1 MTLLGLIVCIILVG
15 VLIIGLI
22 IQRRWER
29 LRSPGKGLLV
39 SYITIVLVLALGEV
53 YFRYFH
59 VDTDGR
65 LASNN
70 WMARYWH
77 TNAQGFRDRDW
88 LPAEWSG
95 KTTIAAVGDSLTAG
109 WGIENPADRFTDVLA
124 AHLGDS
130 YAVFNLGVPGQST
143 PEELN
148 SLRNAPDPSPDAVIL
163 QYFLNDI
170 DYATLKL
177 GLQPPQLNVPSIAED
192 SYLANYL
199 YALSNS
205 GFGVDYWATEYANYD
220 NFAIWNVHAQELN
233 AFIDYV
239 EGIHAR
245 LIVVIFPNL
254 QDPVRSIPYV
264 DRVAQVFEARGQH
277 DILKLFDEVAAW
289 SPEKVIVSPH
299 DAHPSVAFQ
308 HRVGDMIYQ
317 QFFAPAS

>member
-1 MTLLGLIVCIILVG
+1 MTFPGIVIGIVLVGALIVGLIV
-15 VLIIGLI
+15 
-22 IQRRWER
+22 QRRWEW
-29 LRSPGKGLLV
+29 LRSLGKGLFV
-39 SYITIVLVLALGEV
+39 SYITIVLVLMAGEV

-70 WMARYWH
+70 WMARYWR

-88 LPAEWSG
+88 MQTDWAG

-124 AHLGDS
+124 THLGND

-148 SLRNAPDPSPDAVIL
+148 SLHIAPDSKPDVVIL

-170 DYATLKL
+170 DYATLTL
-177 GLQPPQLNVPSIAED
+177 GLQPPQSNMPALAED

-220 NFAIWNVHAQELN
+220 NFAIWNVHEQELN
-233 AFIDYV
+233 DFIDYI
-239 EGIHAR
+239 ESIHAR

-254 QDPVRSIPYV
+254 QDPVRSVAYV
-264 DRVAQVFEARGQH
+264 DRVAQVFEARNQH
-277 DILKLFDEVAAW
+277 EILKLYDEVATW
-289 SPEKVIVSPH
+289 SPEKIIVSPH
-299 DAHPSVAFQ
+299 DAHPSIAFQ

>member
-1 MTLLGLIVCIILVG
+1 MTLPILLLAIVLIGALLVGLIV
-15 VLIIGLI
+15 
-22 IQRRWER
+22 QRRLEW
-29 LRSPGKGLLV
+29 LRNVGKGLFV
-39 SYITIVLVLALGEV
+39 SYITIVMVLAAGEI

-88 LPAEWSG
+88 TPADWAG

-109 WGIENPADRFTDVLA
+109 WGIDNPADRFTDVLA
-124 AHLGDS
+124 GHLGDD
-130 YAVFNLGVPGQST
+130 YVVFNLGVPGEST

-148 SLRNAPDPSPDAVIL
+148 SLRNAPTPAPNVVIL

-170 DYATLKL
+170 DYAALTL
-177 GLQPPQLNVPSIAED
+177 GLNKNPPPVPDIAQE
-192 SYLANYL
+192 SFLANYL

-220 NFAIWNVHAQELN
+220 NFAIWNVHEKELN
-233 AFIDYV
+233 DFVDTI
-239 EGIHAR
+239 ESIHAR

-254 QDPVRSIPYV
+254 QDPVRSVAYV
-264 DRVAQVFEARGQH
+264 DRVAQVFEARGEN
-277 DILKLFDEVAAW
+277 DILKLYDEVAAW

-299 DAHPSVAFQ
+299 DAHPSIAFQ
-308 HRVGDMIYQ
+308 QRVGDLIYQ
-317 QFFAPAS
+317 QFFAPPS

>member
-1 MTLLGLIVCIILVG
+1 MTLLGLILGIVLLGVMTVILIV
-15 VLIIGLI
+15 
-22 IQRRWER
+22 QRRWEP
-29 LRSPGKGLLV
+29 LRSLGKGLLV
-39 SYITIVLVLALGEV
+39 SYITIVLVLAAGEL

-59 VDTDGR
+59 VDTEGR

-88 LPAEWSG
+88 TPADWQG

-109 WGIENPADRFTDVLA
+109 WGINNPADRFTSVLA
-124 AHLGDS
+124 QHLGDS

-143 PEELN
+143 PEELT
-148 SLRNAPDPSPDAVIL
+148 SLRNAPDPTPDVVIL

-170 DYATLKL
+170 DYATLTL
-177 GLQPPQLNVPSIAED
+177 GLQPPQSSVPAIAEE

-220 NFAIWNVHAQELN
+220 NSAIWNVHEQELN
-233 AFIDYV
+233 DFVDYV
-239 EGIHAR
+239 ESIHAR

-254 QDPVRSIPYV
+254 QDSVRSVAYV

-277 DILKLFDEVAAW
+277 DILKLYDEVASW
-289 SPEKVIVSPH
+289 SPEKIIVSPH
-299 DAHPSVAFQ
+299 DAHPSIAFQ

-317 QFFAPAS
+317 QFFTPPS